1 LFVVIQELTD
11 FFDSGTFAWFAG
23 YSSGLF
29 GKEVD
34 VEGIKAPGKA
44 Q

>member
-11 FFDSGTFAWFAG
+11 FFDSGTFAW
-23 YSSGLF
+23 GLQVL
-29 GKEVD
+29 GAALLARGMAVKD
-34 VEGIKAPGKA
+34 PGKA